1 MTILTKKVQEKRI
14 SRKCAAAAKR
24 FPEFFKGLWAGSES
38 SGGHI
43 HEWSPRSTI
52 SVTSRQ
58 DAILPAKQ
66 SACLKLG
73 HCTAPQRLWRV
84 TGIQE
89 SQIAVGDRGSGAG
102 ELAFCCL
109 LRFKYRE
116 NPPAPIRAVF
126 SHGAGKGEFLA
137 LVRQKMP
144 RCQKCLKL
152 PYNTLLYGAWWC

>member
-1 MTILTKKVQEKRI
+1 MTILTKKFGT
-14 SRKCAAAAKR
+14 KCAAAAKR
-24 FPEFFKGLWAGSES
+24 FPEFLKGLWAGSES

-43 HEWSPRSTI
+43 HEWSLRSTN
-52 SVTSRQ
+52 SVISRQ
-58 DAILPAKQ
+58 DVILPAKQ
-66 SACLKLG
+66 FACLKLG
-73 HCTAPQRLWRV
+73 HCIAPQRLWRL

-89 SQIAVGDRGSGAG
+89 SQIAVWDRGSGAD

-109 LRFKYRE
+109 LRFKYME

-144 RCQKCLKL
+144 RCQKCLNL
-152 PYNTLLYGAWWC
+152 RYNTLWCLVVLKC